1 MKRRRVVAKLAAA
14 LTVTS
19 LLFAGLAQGDT
30 QKVGNML
37 LNVSA
42 TLSPNRLPRSGRAP
56 VAVSVGWK
64 ISSSDGT
71 EPSTLKKVKI
81 EINGNGVLDSAGLPA
96 CPYSKIQ
103 PASTDR
109 ALSNCRASLVGT
121 GTFSAQV
128 GLEGQENYVA
138 KGRML
143 VFNGVER
150 HKPVLY
156 GQIYTGYP
164 FAASFVITF
173 QVGQSK
179 HGQFGTTLSATLP
192 TSLRDW
198 GNLTEVTMRLSRKF
212 SYRGRQHSFLTATC
226 PTPKGF
232 GQAVFP
238 LARTSFAFENGR
250 KASSTLTETCKV
262 RH

>member
-1 MKRRRVVAKLAAA
+1 MRHRGVANFTAAVAATALLLA
-14 LTVTS
+14 
-19 LLFAGLAQGDT
+19 GIAQGET

-37 LNVSA
+37 VTVSA
-42 TLSPNRLPRSGRAP
+42 KLAPNTLPRTDRAP

-64 ISSSDGT
+64 ITSTDGSP
-71 EPSTLKKVKI
+71 PSTLKTVKI
-81 EINGNGVLDSAGLPA
+81 QINSNGILNATGLPT
-96 CPYSKIQ
+96 CPYSRIQ
-103 PASTDR
+103 PASTHR

-121 GTFSAQV
+121 GTFAAQV

-138 KGRML
+138 KGRMV
-143 VFNGVER
+143 VFNSVEH

-164 FAASFVITF
+164 FAASFVIVF
-173 QVGQSK
+173 KVSK
-179 HGQFGTTLSATLP
+179 SRKGTFGTTLSATLP
-192 TSLRDW
+192 VSLRDW
-198 GNLTEVTMRLSRKF
+198 GNLTEVNMRLSRKF
-212 SYRGRQHSFLTATC
+212 SYRGRRRSFLTASC

-232 GQAVFP
+232 GGAPFR

-250 KASSTLTETCKV
+250 RTTSTLTETCKV